1 MLINDVITKNYS
13 KLKRLSVHN
22 PDKVISFSLTQED
35 ILHRV
40 FVMAINKFGNNN
52 ITEEEGLTYIKKT
65 LYNENKFQYHRKKN
79 DTLVLMEC
87 LPDKGYNQGFDN

>member
-1 MLINDVITKNYS
+1 MLINDIITNNYD
-13 KLKRLSVHN
+13 KLKKLSVHT

-40 FVMAINKFGNNN
+40 FVMAINKFGNND
-52 ITEEEGLTYIKKT
+52 ITEEEGLSYIKKT
-65 LYNENKFQYHRKKN
+65 LFNENKFQYHRKKN

-87 LPDKGYNQGFDN
+87 LPDKGYSQGFDN